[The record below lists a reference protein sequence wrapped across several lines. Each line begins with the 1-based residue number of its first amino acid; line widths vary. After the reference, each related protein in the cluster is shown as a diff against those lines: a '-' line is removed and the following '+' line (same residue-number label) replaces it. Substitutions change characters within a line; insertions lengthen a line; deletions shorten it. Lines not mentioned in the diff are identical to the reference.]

1 MTAFLKK
8 KILGA
13 SLGHCVHVAGILS
26 FLNAAERYDYTTH
39 FLGPATSIEK
49 LTQAILD
56 EDPDIIALSYRLTPE
71 VLKELLVSLQKEIE
85 EKSIGKKTF
94 IFGGT
99 PPAAE
104 VARQSG
110 LFDAVFVGGESPEEI
125 TDFLKGQVEEARQVE
140 MPPQNLV
147 DRIAHASPYP
157 ILRHHFGRPT
167 VAETVEGAREIALS
181 ETIGVISIGPDQNA
195 QESFFRPGEMK
206 RGQDGAGGVPLRKP
220 EDLEAIYAATR
231 CGNYPLLRCYSGTRD
246 LIRWAE
252 MSQKTINIAWGAV
265 PLLWYNRLD
274 GRSERTPVE
283 SIRENQETMRWY
295 AEHDIPLEVNESH
308 HWSLRDA
315 PDVVAV
321 ATAFLAACN
330 AKKMGV
336 RNYISQYMFNTPAK
350 TSPSMDLAKMLAKIE
365 LIESLHDEHFTSMRQ
380 TRAGLTSLS
389 TDPDVAKGQLAA
401 SCYYQLALE
410 PKIVHIVG
418 FCEADHAATP
428 ADVIESAKI
437 VQGVLKNYFLDPLP
451 MINDERIGKR
461 KERLVEEAKHLLEA
475 IRRIAPDE
483 VDEPWTDPENLAR
496 AVKVGLLD
504 APHLCGNPHASGK
517 IFTRVIDGVCVA
529 VDLEKGN
536 VLSEKDRISQILNS

>member
-1 MTAFLKK
+1 M
-8 KILGA
+8 
-13 SLGHCVHVAGILS
+13 AGILG
-26 FLNAAERYDYTTH
+26 FLKEAEKYDYRTH

-49 LTQAILD
+49 LISAILD
-56 EDPDIIALSYRLTPE
+56 EEPDIIALSYRLTPE
-71 VLKELLVSLQKEIE
+71 VLKELLASLQKEIE
-85 EKSIGKKTF
+85 KNNLQKKNF

-110 LFDAVFVGGESPEEI
+110 LFDAVFAGGESPEKIAE
-125 TDFLKGQVEEARQVE
+125 FLKGKVEGAHHEEV
-140 MPPQNLV
+140 PPQNLV
-147 DRIAHASPYP
+147 DRIAHNTPYP

-181 ETIGVISIGPDQNA
+181 KTIDVISIGPDQNG

-231 CGNYPLLRCYSGTRD
+231 CGNHPLLRCYSGTRD
-246 LIRWAE
+246 LIQWAA

-265 PLLWYNRLD
+265 PLFWYNQLD

-295 AEHDIPLEVNESH
+295 AEHHIPLEVNESH

-315 PDVVAV
+315 PDTVAV
-321 ATAFLAACN
+321 AAAFLAACN

-336 RNYISQYMFNTPAK
+336 RNYVAQYMFNTPAQ
-350 TSPSMDLAKMLAKIE
+350 TSPPMDLAKMMAKIE
-365 LIESLHDEHFTSMRQ
+365 LIELLHDKYFTSLRQ

-401 SCYYQLALE
+401 SCYSQLALE
-410 PKIVHIVG
+410 PKIVHVVG
-418 FCEADHAATP
+418 FCEADHAATS

-437 VQGVLKNYFLDPLP
+437 VQGVIVNFFLGTLLTTK
-451 MINDERIGKR
+451 DENVKKR
-461 KERLVEEAKHLLEA
+461 KGKLIEEAKHLLEA
-475 IRRIAPDE
+475 IQKIASDN
-483 VDEPWTDPENLAR
+483 VDDPWTDPVTLAQ
-496 AVKVGLLD
+496 AVKIGLLD
-504 APHLCGNPHASGK
+504 APHLCGNPHAAGK
-517 IFTRVIDGVCVA
+517 VFTQIKDGACVA
-529 VDLEKGN
+529 VDLETGQI
-536 VLSEKDRISQILNS
+536 VSEEERISRIMNP